1 MSHKGRGVA
10 RGYAYH
16 EGAGERLT
24 TPTTTRRLVTAAAAA
39 ASSSGAANY
48 DVTNAYLVASQPYT
62 PNPKQLSLR
71 QVNRARKQWKKVL
84 FRIERVL
91 KLLDFSAALNY
102 YLDPIRLPITE
113 VPYPAQAA
121 QLVWGEEALLGPAP
135 EPCAP
140 PQSPEKQEEELPE
153 EEVSEKVPLWKRALS
168 WSGELLWHVVRE
180 NLTQP
185 RAFRSL
191 LELILRYGKLCP
203 QLASYAATL
212 GFLIQN
218 LDSVL
223 SILGYE
229 RT

>member
-71 QVNRARKQWKKVL
+71 QVNRARKHWKKVL

-121 QLVWGEEALLGPAP
+121 QLVWGEEALLEPAP

-185 RAFRSL
+185 LAFRSL

>member
-10 RGYAYH
+10 RGYPDG
-16 EGAGERLT
+16 ERERLT
-24 TPTTTRRLVTAAAAA
+24 TPTTTRRLAAAA

-48 DVTNAYLVASQPYT
+48 DVTNAYLVATQPYT
-62 PNPKQLSLR
+62 PNPKQLNLR
-71 QVNRARKQWKKVL
+71 QVNRARKHWKKVL

-102 YLDPIRLPITE
+102 YLDPIRLPIID

-121 QLVWGEEALLGPAP
+121 QHVWGEEAFLEPAP

-140 PQSPEKQEEELPE
+140 PQSPEKQEEETPKDTK
-153 EEVSEKVPLWKRALS
+153 EEVPVKVPLWKRALS
-168 WSGELLWHVVRE
+168 WSGELLWHVVQE

-185 RAFRSL
+185 RASRSL

-203 QLASYAATL
+203 QLASYAATF

-218 LDSVL
+218 LDSIL

>member
-1 MSHKGRGVA
+1 MSHKGRG
-10 RGYAYH
+10 
-16 EGAGERLT
+16 
-24 TPTTTRRLVTAAAAA
+24 TTTRRLVAAAAA

-71 QVNRARKQWKKVL
+71 QVNRARKHWKKVL

-121 QLVWGEEALLGPAP
+121 QLVWGEEALLEPAP

>member
-24 TPTTTRRLVTAAAAA
+24 TPTTTRRLVAAAAA

-71 QVNRARKQWKKVL
+71 QVNRARKHWKKVL

-121 QLVWGEEALLGPAP
+121 QLVWGEEALLEPAP

>member
-24 TPTTTRRLVTAAAAA
+24 TPTTTRRLVAAAAAA

-71 QVNRARKQWKKVL
+71 QVNRARKHWKKVL

-121 QLVWGEEALLGPAP
+121 QLVWGEEAFLEPAP

-140 PQSPEKQEEELPE
+140 PQSPEKQE

-168 WSGELLWHVVRE
+168 WSGELLWHVVQE

-203 QLASYAATL
+203 QLASYAATF

>member
-71 QVNRARKQWKKVL
+71 QVNRARKHWKKVL

-121 QLVWGEEALLGPAP
+121 QLVWGEEALLEPAP

>member
-16 EGAGERLT
+16 KGAGERLT
-24 TPTTTRRLVTAAAAA
+24 TPTTTRRLVAAAAA

-71 QVNRARKQWKKVL
+71 QVNRARKHWKKVL

-121 QLVWGEEALLGPAP
+121 QLVWGEEALLEPAP

>member
-10 RGYAYH
+10 RGYP
-16 EGAGERLT
+16 EGERERLT
-24 TPTTTRRLVTAAAAA
+24 TPTTTRRLVAAA

-48 DVTNAYLVASQPYT
+48 DVTNAYLVATHPYT

-71 QVNRARKQWKKVL
+71 QVNRARKHWKKVL

-121 QLVWGEEALLGPAP
+121 QLVWGEEAFLEPAP

-140 PQSPEKQEEELPE
+140 PQSPEKQEEETPKDTK

-168 WSGELLWHVVRE
+168 WSGELLWHVVKE

>member
-1 MSHKGRGVA
+1 MSHKGRG
-10 RGYAYH
+10 
-16 EGAGERLT
+16 
-24 TPTTTRRLVTAAAAA
+24 TTTRRLVAAAAA

-71 QVNRARKQWKKVL
+71 QVNRARKHWKKVL

-121 QLVWGEEALLGPAP
+121 QLVWGEEALLEPAP

-191 LELILRYGKLCP
+191 LELLLRYGKLCP